1 MSALVSCRRSIQDAI
16 LGGEYAAGER
26 LPAERALASDLGVG
40 RVTVRSALGALVTQG
55 LLETR
60 QGSGYVV
67 RPMRE
72 AHAGAS
78 LLPEL
83 ERLGTVP
90 MHEMAR
96 DLLRLRR
103 HLASALVEHFMTMTT
118 VEVER
123 VRAALQSFEV
133 LVAAEAT
140 PGELATADRAI
151 LEALVSASRS
161 LTFELMLYPVTR
173 VLMEVRALHP
183 VLYAEPRSNVVAY
196 RAVLAWLEGPR
207 QSALP
212 LFVILQA
219 RDELS
224 LQKLR

>member
-1 MSALVSCRRSIQDAI
+1 MSALATCKKSLQDAI
-16 LGGEYAAGER
+16 LSGDYTSGER
-26 LPAERALASDLGVG
+26 LPAERTLAVDLGVG

-83 ERLGTVP
+83 ERLGTLS
-90 MHEMAR
+90 MFEMTR

-103 HLASALVEHFMTMTT
+103 HLASALIEHFMTMTS
-118 VEVER
+118 VEVEPIQDALR
-123 VRAALQSFEV
+123 HFEELVRS
-133 LVAAEAT
+133 EAT
-140 PGELATADRAI
+140 PSELALADRRV
-151 LEALVSASRS
+151 LESLVSASRS

-173 VLMEVRALHP
+173 VLMEVRALHA
-183 VLYAEPRSNVVAY
+183 VLYAEPSTNVVAY

-207 QSALP
+207 RVALP
-212 LFVILQA
+212 LLVILHA
-219 RDELS
+219 RDDLS
-224 LQKLR
+224 LRKLK

>member
-1 MSALVSCRRSIQDAI
+1 MPALAKCRKSLQDAI
-16 LGGEYAAGER
+16 LSGEYAIGER
-26 LPAERALASDLGVG
+26 LPAERTLAVDLGVG

-72 AHAGAS
+72 AHAGPG

-83 ERLGTVP
+83 ERLGAIS
-90 MHEMAR
+90 MYEMAS

-103 HLASALVEHFMTMTT
+103 HLAAALIEHFTTMTT
-118 VEVER
+118 IETTP
-123 VRAALQSFEV
+123 VRDALHRFEA
-133 LVAAEAT
+133 LVQT
-140 PGELATADRAI
+140 GSSPGELALGDRHI

-161 LTFELMLYPVTR
+161 VTFELMLYPVTR
-173 VLMEVRALHP
+173 VLMEVNALHP
-183 VLYAEPRSNVVAY
+183 LLYDEPSSNVVAY

-212 LFVILQA
+212 LLVILES

-224 LQKLR
+224 LKKLM

>member
-1 MSALVSCRRSIQDAI
+1 MSALATCRKSLQDAI
-16 LGGEYAAGER
+16 LSGAYAAGER
-26 LPAERALASDLGVG
+26 LPAERALAADLGVG

-83 ERLGTVP
+83 ERLGTLSVY
-90 MHEMAR
+90 EMAR

-103 HLASALVEHFMTMTT
+103 HLAAALIEHFTTMATIEMTA
-118 VEVER
+118 
-123 VRAALQSFEV
+123 VRDALRSFEE
-133 LVAAEAT
+133 LVHQGAT
-140 PGELATADRAI
+140 PRELALGDGRI

-173 VLMEVRALHP
+173 VLMEVHALHP
-183 VLYAEPRSNVVAY
+183 LLYAEPSSNVVAY
-196 RAVLAWLEGPR
+196 RATIAWLEGPR
-207 QSALP
+207 KSPLP
-212 LFVILQA
+212 LLVILEA
-219 RDELS
+219 RDEIS
-224 LQKLR
+224 LRKLK

>member
-1 MSALVSCRRSIQDAI
+1 MSALATCRKSLQDAI
-16 LGGEYAAGER
+16 LSGQYVSGER
-26 LPAERALASDLGVG
+26 LPAERTLAIDLGVG

-72 AHAGAS
+72 AHAGPS

-83 ERLGTVP
+83 ERLGTVS
-90 MHEMAR
+90 MFEMSR

-103 HLASALVEHFMTMTT
+103 HLAAALIEHFTQMPS
-118 VEVER
+118 VEVEP
-123 VRAALQSFEV
+123 VRAALRHFEA
-133 LVAAEAT
+133 LVHSEAS
-140 PGELATADRAI
+140 PGELALGDRRI

-173 VLMEVRALHP
+173 VLMEVHALHP
-183 VLYAEPRSNVVAY
+183 VLYAEPSSNVVAY
-196 RAVLAWLEGPR
+196 HAVLAWLEGPR
-207 QSALP
+207 QNALP
-212 LFVILQA
+212 LLIILQS

-224 LQKLR
+224 LQKLA